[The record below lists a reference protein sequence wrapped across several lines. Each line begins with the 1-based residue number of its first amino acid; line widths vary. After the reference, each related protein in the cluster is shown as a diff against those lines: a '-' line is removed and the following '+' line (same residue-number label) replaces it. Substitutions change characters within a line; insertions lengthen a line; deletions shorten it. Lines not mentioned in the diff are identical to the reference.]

1 MTKNLQIAYS
11 DDYLN
16 WNLGSGDGNHI
27 TKPIRAKLATEFLV
41 ESLGDQVDIIDP
53 VIRDGDREKLEA
65 THDPGYVSQVLD
77 SYQAH
82 DWSGANK
89 NNAETA
95 FKMFAGTVRLT
106 ENIISGETNV
116 GFNPQGAKHHAKYS
130 HSEGFCVFN
139 DMVWAAREFKKAGM
153 KPLYLDWDVHAGNG
167 VQNLLELEDIPTLSI
182 HGSGIYPFGDNN
194 HSMKNGKIS
203 TTHTWHSET
212 SHYYNWNIALPGY
225 DYDLYHA
232 LDGVEEVI
240 DHYEPDVILL
250 AAGADGHEKD
260 LWGMKY
266 SIDGF
271 AWASHRLSKMVEKH
285 AEGRILIGGA
295 GGYRPHDWTPM
306 VWKEVVETMY
316 TNLR

>member
-1 MTKNLQIAYS
+1 
-11 DDYLN
+11 
-16 WNLGSGDGNHI
+16 
-27 TKPIRAKLATEFLV
+27 
-41 ESLGDQVDIIDP
+41 
-53 VIRDGDREKLEA
+53 
-65 THDPGYVSQVLD
+65 
-77 SYQAH
+77 
-82 DWSGANK
+82 
-89 NNAETA
+89 
-95 FKMFAGTVRLT
+95 
-106 ENIISGETNV
+106 
-116 GFNPQGAKHHAKYS
+116 
-130 HSEGFCVFN
+130 VFN